1 MAATP
6 APNPRPIGR
15 PRRFDPEY
23 ERSEILRAALEVM
36 RRAGF
41 AEANLTEILAECGL
55 STRSF
60 YRHFAS
66 KDDLL
71 LQLYRR
77 DAVRAAERLSARV
90 DRSSSGAE
98 GLREWIDEVL
108 SFGYDPRKRE
118 RVAVMGSQA
127 ARRAVGYSDAQEESV
142 DLTILPL
149 VAALRRGNEDG
160 TLSSAD
166 PEEDARIVYSM
177 AFGIVNRRMAG
188 SSRFTRPDALRHL
201 MRFVGP
207 ALALGDD
214 VEPAAVARARPT
226 PA

>member
-1 MAATP
+1 MADQP
-6 APNPRPIGR
+6 ARRPRPIGR

-23 ERSEILRAALEVM
+23 EHSEILRAALAVM

-41 AEANLTEILAECGL
+41 ADANLTEILAECGL

-77 DAVRAAERLSARV
+77 DAERAAERLTARV
-90 DRSSSGAE
+90 DRSSSGAM

-127 ARRAVGYSDAQEESV
+127 ARRAAGYEAAQEESLE
-142 DLTILPL
+142 LTILPL
-149 VAALRRGNEDG
+149 VCAVRRGNEDG
-160 TLSSAD
+160 TLHSQD
-166 PEEDARIVYSM
+166 PVEDARIVYSL
-177 AFGIVNRRMAG
+177 AFGLVNRRIAG
-188 SSRFTRPDALRHL
+188 HTRFTRAEALQHI
-201 MRFVGP
+201 MRFCGP
-207 ALALGDD
+207 ALGYEDA
-214 VEPAAVARARPT
+214 EPVPPARPR
-226 PA
+226 AAQG